1 MLATTQ
7 SIKPEPPWHLTPSP
21 FNYSP
26 LIFKQNRGKKFS
38 PGKRQHKLF
47 NVRSLSVW
55 LSQFLSRYSISS
67 PFTFSHRDFYSCTSL
82 SPFFFSC
89 FHHPHL
95 SCLPDF
101 PSYAVSGFSYGFIKK
116 QQQTDL
122 HRWVFWEKV
131 SVLTCIHQCH
141 RSQLVSPRQHPD
153 ITAGVTNGC
162 DTLVPFLTALSLCS
176 RAFLAATFSEIQW
189 VSLTATAVN
198 IYF

>member
-1 MLATTQ
+1 MCALYLSGFLSSCHA
-7 SIKPEPPWHLTPSP
+7 TPSSLLLP
-21 FNYSP
+21 F
-26 LIFKQNRGKKFS
+26 LTE
-38 PGKRQHKLF
+38 
-47 NVRSLSVW
+47 
-55 LSQFLSRYSISS
+55 
-67 PFTFSHRDFYSCTSL
+67 TFIPALHSHL
-82 SPFFFSC
+82 FFSC

-141 RSQLVSPRQHPD
+141 RSQLVSPCQHPD

>member
-1 MLATTQ
+1 MCALYLSGFLSSCHA
-7 SIKPEPPWHLTPSP
+7 TPSP
-21 FNYSP
+21 LLLPFLTETFIPALHSHLFFLVFIILTYPACLISHLMPSP
-26 LIFKQNRGKKFS
+26 AS
-38 PGKRQHKLF
+38 AM
-47 NVRSLSVW
+47 V
-55 LSQFLSRYSISS
+55 
-67 PFTFSHRDFYSCTSL
+67 
-82 SPFFFSC
+82 
-89 FHHPHL
+89 
-95 SCLPDF
+95 
-101 PSYAVSGFSYGFIKK
+101 FIKK